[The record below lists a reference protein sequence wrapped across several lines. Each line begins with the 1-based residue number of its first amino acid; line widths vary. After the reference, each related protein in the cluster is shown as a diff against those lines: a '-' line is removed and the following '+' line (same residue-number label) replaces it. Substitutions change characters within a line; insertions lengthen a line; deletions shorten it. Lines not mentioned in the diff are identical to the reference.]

1 MVLNMK
7 FSTQLL
13 SLVLLGLAARAG
25 AETLEEA
32 WTTALA
38 SHRQIAAA
46 TANREAAT
54 YDFEQ
59 AKSARLPQIGVSS
72 AYTTLD
78 TAPGFSFGN
87 ITTGPVFD
95 SDDFITAGAQVSLPV
110 YSGGAI
116 NAAIDAAEFGAEAAD
131 GQLATVIQ
139 NVRLGVAEHYVA
151 VLRAESAVSVA
162 DSHVTSLRTHTADT
176 KNRFEVGD
184 VPQND
189 YLAASVTLAD
199 AEQRLLQ
206 AENMLDYARSAY
218 NRILGRPLTTP
229 VSIDPAIGIDEL
241 IPEGTGVGEL
251 ISMALVNRRE
261 LDTLA
266 SQSQALKRQADRAR
280 AAARPQLALTGGY
293 QYLENQFLT
302 EDQFWMAGVSFRWNL
317 FDGGQARKQSAS
329 FQQKAIALDHN
340 RADLESQVALQ
351 VRRAWNDRNEAESRL
366 VVAESTVAQA
376 IENLRVVSERYEA
389 GASRNA
395 EVLDAAAL
403 REQSLSNR
411 DNARYE
417 VVLAR
422 LRLARSVGVL

>member
-1 MVLNMK
+1 MK
-7 FSTQLL
+7 LLTQLL
-13 SLVLLGLAARAG
+13 LITLPGLAASAS

-32 WTTALA
+32 WATAA
-38 SHRQIAAA
+38 NSHRQIAAA
-46 TANREAAT
+46 TANRDAAS
-54 YDFEQ
+54 YELEQ
-59 AKSARLPQIGVSS
+59 AKSARLPQVGVSS
-72 AYTTLD
+72 AYTSFD

-95 SDDFITAGAQVSLPV
+95 GDDFVTAGAQVNLPV

-116 NAAIDAAEFGAEAAD
+116 TAGIEAAEFGADAAA

-139 NVRLGVAEHYVA
+139 NIRLGVAEHYVA
-151 VLRAESAVSVA
+151 VLRAESAVTVA
-162 DSHVTSLRTHTADT
+162 QSHVASLQTHTADT

-189 YLAASVTLAD
+189 FLAASVTLAD

-206 AENMLDYARSAY
+206 AENTLDYARAAY
-218 NRILGRPLTTP
+218 NRFLGRALTAP
-229 VSIDPAIGIDEL
+229 VSIDPEIGVGEL
-241 IPEGTGVGEL
+241 VPKASGVGEL
-251 ISMALVNRRE
+251 ISMALANRRE
-261 LDTLA
+261 LDTLV
-266 SQSQALKRQADRAR
+266 SQSEALKSQADRAR
-280 AAARPQLALTGGY
+280 AAARPQLSLTGGY
-293 QYLENQFLT
+293 VYLENRFLT
-302 EDQFWMAGVSFRWNL
+302 EDQFWMAGVAFRWNL

-329 FQQKAIALDHN
+329 FEQKAIAINHN

-351 VRRAWNDRNEAESRL
+351 VRRAWNDRIEAESRL
-366 VVAESTVAQA
+366 AVADSTVEQA

-395 EVLDAAAL
+395 EVLDAASL
-403 REQSLSNR
+403 REQALSNR

-417 VVLAR
+417 LVLAG